1 MEDVI
6 SLYTEDGKPDPARP
20 YVCFDETSKP
30 LVAET
35 RQPLP
40 PTERCIKNL

>member
-6 SLYTEDGKPDPARP
+6 SLYTEDGDPDPARP
-20 YVCFDETSKP
+20 YVCFDETSKQ

-35 RQPLP
+35 RQPLLP
-40 PTERCIKNL
+40 VRVR